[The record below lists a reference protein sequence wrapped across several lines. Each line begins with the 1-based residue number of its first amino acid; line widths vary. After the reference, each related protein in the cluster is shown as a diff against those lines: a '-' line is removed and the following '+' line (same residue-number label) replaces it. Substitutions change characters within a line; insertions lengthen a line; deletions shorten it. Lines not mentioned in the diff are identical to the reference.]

1 MKFNALNSPSYRRFW
16 LGSIA
21 SIGSV
26 QLYFVGLAWLVFELS
41 GSPFDLGIL
50 GATIAI
56 PTIFST
62 LIGGIMADRIDR
74 RKLLLVTTSMT
85 GIVLIVLTLLDAT
98 ELILVWHV
106 FLLAALLGLIHGFEM
121 PARSS
126 LFPSLINSNQMM
138 SAVALNTILW
148 QGTRMILPVIGGLL
162 IAVSDTVIVFAL
174 SALGFFAMTAV
185 LKTIKIETS
194 LQEAGKA
201 SDEFF
206 RGVRFVIE
214 NRIFRTLIVLT
225 FSLHFFVTSYIQI
238 MPVFADLLG
247 GDERTYGLL
256 LSIQGIGSVIG
267 TFTVRHFQQSKRL
280 GMIIVM
286 FAVLS
291 PATLLGFAFLTSF
304 PISGEGGFLLISF
317 FVVISAIFGAAFLV
331 SSMTVLQLIV
341 PDDLRGRVMGIHS
354 ITFSLIPLGGLLIG
368 ALASA
373 FTPSMSVTIGSLISL
388 LAVFWIVR
396 ANKEIWRLNGENMTD
411 VQLHST
417 PIHKI

>member
-1 MKFNALNSPSYRRFW
+1 
-16 LGSIA
+16 
-21 SIGSV
+21 
-26 QLYFVGLAWLVFELS
+26 
-41 GSPFDLGIL
+41 
-50 GATIAI
+50 
-56 PTIFST
+56 
-62 LIGGIMADRIDR
+62 MADRIDR

-194 LQEAGKA
+194 LQEECKP

-214 NRIFRTLIVLT
+214 NRIFRTLIILT

-238 MPVFADLLG
+238 LPVFADLLG

-291 PATLLGFAFLTSF
+291 PVTLLGFAFLTSF

>member
-1 MKFNALNSPSYRRFW
+1 MNFNALNSPSYRRFW

-41 GSPFDLGIL
+41 GSAFDLGIL

-62 LIGGIMADRIDR
+62 LIGGAMADRFDR
-74 RKLLLVTTSMT
+74 RKLLLVTTSMS
-85 GIVLIVLTLLDAT
+85 GIVLILITFLDLTG
-98 ELILVWHV
+98 LIVVWQV
-106 FLLAALLGLIHGFEM
+106 FLLAALLGLVHGFEM

-126 LFPSLINSNQMM
+126 LFPSLINANQMM

-162 IAVSDTVIVFAL
+162 IAVADTFIVFAL
-174 SALGFFAMTAV
+174 SALGFFIMTAA
-185 LKTIKIETS
+185 LRTIPSGIRFQET
-194 LQEAGKA
+194 GRP

-206 RGVRFVIE
+206 QGFRFVIE
-214 NRIFRTLIVLT
+214 NRIFRNLIILT
-225 FSLHFFVTSYIQI
+225 FSLHLFVTSYIQI
-238 MPVFADLLG
+238 LPVFADLLG

-267 TFTVRHFQQSKRL
+267 TFTVGRFQKSKRL
-280 GMIIVM
+280 GMFIVM

-291 PATLLGFAFLTSF
+291 PVTLLGFAFLASF
-304 PISGEGGFLLISF
+304 PIPVEARFLLISF
-317 FVVISAIFGAAFLV
+317 FVVISASFGAAFLV

-341 PDDLRGRVMGIHS
+341 PDALRGRVMGIHS
-354 ITFSLIPLGGLLIG
+354 ITFSLIPFGGLMMG

-373 FTPSMSVTIGSLISL
+373 FTPPTAVTIGSLMSL
-388 LAVFWIVR
+388 LVLFWIVGS
-396 ANKEIWRLNGENMTD
+396 NKEVWRLNGDNVD
-411 VQLHST
+411 DIRLHSIHT
-417 PIHKI
+417 HKI